1 MATPSSRPNPGATPT
16 HLTSSPHPSAVPMGR
31 GLSHKSPSIRTPS
44 ASGTGHG
51 HHPSASS
58 YQGATPL
65 TATAGLDDPV
75 ALSSPSA
82 LLALGGFTGMSP
94 ALNVHDGLVG
104 SGMNDSDLRALTLG
118 LGGSRNHEEER
129 RKRIEEVVELLRSR
143 VAGRGVS
150 REAVERLGRLEGFE
164 SIWQEDSLSIAGN
177 FVDLEIEFYP
187 GEDNVK
193 DVSLSYASLEGE
205 GEGERREEATAVLKG
220 DLIQTSKERE
230 DRAWKSL
237 KGFQGNLER
246 LAKLDKLSQEVNCFE
261 AVESLF
267 QCLQKVWDAESQRG
281 IYRGACDHLCLGSIG
296 RPSLHKRGRVGM
308 GLEYWVENHR
318 LLYAKKTKKS
328 ADDVMTIDSS
338 GENADGAQD
347 KLRSVTIECEE
358 GFPSLRISKD
368 WVEPQILTPVD
379 ANASSNENSNSSKAA
394 IVINWSEPPPTLQSS
409 TDSIDTSMVGSGTP
423 NRRFVAKL
431 EPHVH
436 VPLLVAN
443 DIYRHLGLTLP
454 PDYRTLTYDDLLVP
468 GWTSSSM
475 DGDDS
480 MSSESLESPERR
492 RRKAVVIFNG
502 ANEPVQKNHSYSF
515 QAFEAAPGRIIR
527 DFPFSHPRQLADIFP
542 ILRQYSLLETLIK
555 TIFPRKEYIAGI
567 TNGSKSSS
575 KTSETMSISAE
586 PPFMRGEVSELSNG
600 DVNEEFLNG
609 LLGSKNISSAMAC
622 QSDPSTGSKFSQ
634 ARIHRDFLDTDVRVD
649 ITLRTQVGQAPLV
662 MLFIT
667 FPETK
672 ANGQAMTPDLK
683 LQRIF
688 ISFEIKP
695 NGYVNVTQVTGL
707 GEGTADKD
715 QPDSEATPEML
726 KLYKKL
732 NNVLEISEDLSVF
745 VEYVVNRS
753 RKV

>member
-1 MATPSSRPNPGATPT
+1 MATPSRPNPGATPT
-16 HLTSSPHPSAVPMGR
+16 HLTSSPHPAAVPMGR

-44 ASGTGHG
+44 ASGTHG
-51 HHPSASS
+51 HHPSTSS

-94 ALNVHDGLVG
+94 ALNVQDSLVG

-129 RKRIEEVVELLRSR
+129 RKRIEEVVELLRTR

-177 FVDLEIEFYP
+177 SVDLEIEFYP

-205 GEGERREEATAVLKG
+205 GEGERRDEATAVLKG
-220 DLIQTSKERE
+220 DLIQTPEERE
-230 DRAWKSL
+230 ERAWKKL

-267 QCLQKVWDAESQRG
+267 ECLQKVWETENQRG
-281 IYRGACDHLCLGSIG
+281 IYRGTYDHLCRGSIG

-318 LLYAKKTKKS
+318 LLHAKQTKKS
-328 ADDVMTIDSS
+328 DAMAIDSEDN
-338 GENADGAQD
+338 GDD

-368 WVEPQILTPVD
+368 WVGPEILT
-379 ANASSNENSNSSKAA
+379 SIESNENSPEA
-394 IVINWSEPPPTLQSS
+394 VVNWSEPPPTLQSS
-409 TDSIDTSMVGSGTP
+409 TSLDPGMGPGTP

-436 VPLLVAN
+436 VPLLIASE
-443 DIYRHLGLTLP
+443 IYRHLGLTLP
-454 PDYRTLTYDDLLVP
+454 QDYRTTTYDDLLVP
-468 GWTSSSM
+468 GWTNSSGDS
-475 DGDDS
+475 DDS
-480 MSSESLESPERR
+480 MSSESLETPERR
-492 RRKAVVIFNG
+492 RKKAVLSFNDD
-502 ANEPVQKNHSYSF
+502 EPVQKTHSYSF
-515 QAFEAAPGRIIR
+515 QAFDAAPGRIIR

-542 ILRQYSLLETLIK
+542 VCISLV
-555 TIFPRKEYIAGI
+555 FYP
-567 TNGSKSSS
+567 
-575 KTSETMSISAE
+575 
-586 PPFMRGEVSELSNG
+586 
-600 DVNEEFLNG
+600 G
-609 LLGSKNISSAMAC
+609 L
-622 QSDPSTGSKFSQ
+622 
-634 ARIHRDFLDTDVRVD
+634 
-649 ITLRTQVGQAPLV
+649 
-662 MLFIT
+662 
-667 FPETK
+667 
-672 ANGQAMTPDLK
+672 ANGYRYSD
-683 LQRIF
+683 
-688 ISFEIKP
+688 S
-695 NGYVNVTQVTGL
+695 
-707 GEGTADKD
+707 TAFWKH
-715 QPDSEATPEML
+715 
-726 KLYKKL
+726 
-732 NNVLEISEDLSVF
+732 
-745 VEYVVNRS
+745 
-753 RKV
+753 